1 MQIWHILAYFKP
13 GVQLVILGRI
23 TGSLFFNFWQKLKA
37 RHWLFK
43 LNFKWLAMGN
53 CQPKH

>member
-1 MQIWHILAYFKP
+1 MHIWHISAYFKP
-13 GVQLVILGRI
+13 GVQLIILGRI
-23 TGSLFFNFWQKLKA
+23 TGSFFSFWQKLKA
-37 RHWLFK
+37 HHGLFK

>member
-1 MQIWHILAYFKP
+1 MQIWHISAYFKP

-23 TGSLFFNFWQKLKA
+23 TGSLFLNFWQKLKA
-37 RHWLFK
+37 RRWLFK

>member
-1 MQIWHILAYFKP
+1 
-13 GVQLVILGRI
+13 
-23 TGSLFFNFWQKLKA
+23 LKA
-37 RHWLFK
+37 RRWLFK